1 MCGGAQGG
9 SPCLWKAVGGLGVGW
24 WVMRSFD
31 GSFGRDRR
39 SGLPPCVVAQAAH
52 WRAEA
57 VLFRGEGAPSLI
69 ISSRW
74 DCLLSGARRNRF
86 VPTGAK

>member
-39 SGLPPCVVAQAAH
+39 SFAFT
-52 WRAEA
+52 
-57 VLFRGEGAPSLI
+57 LFSRLTEGQTY
-69 ISSRW
+69 W
-74 DCLLSGARRNRF
+74 
-86 VPTGAK
+86 TE